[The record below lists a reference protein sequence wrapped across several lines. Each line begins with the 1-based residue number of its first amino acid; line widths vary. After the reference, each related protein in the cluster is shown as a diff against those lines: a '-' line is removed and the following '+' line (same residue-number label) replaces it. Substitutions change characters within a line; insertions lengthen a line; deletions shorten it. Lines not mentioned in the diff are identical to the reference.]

1 MGLVKKWLR
10 KTARS
15 PVKCRAQLNLEALES
30 RLVPYAVS
38 GSAWPHAQVI
48 SLSFVPDGTDLG
60 GVPSNLFAT
69 FNAEFGSTY
78 AWQHQIIRAAE
89 QWARNANINFTVIG
103 DNGSP
108 IGGGSFE
115 QGDPGMGDIR
125 IGGYN
130 FGAPEI
136 AAAYF
141 PPQTNNF
148 SIAGDLQFN
157 TAQPFCVG
165 GSCSSYDIFT
175 VAMHEIGH
183 ALGML
188 HSSSSQAA
196 MFGAYTGPRTGLSCD
211 DIAGIQGIYGSP
223 KADPFEP
230 NSSFSAAANVT
241 GLISP
246 TSLIGQLTTLN
257 IATPSEADYFSFT
270 APAATTGTLTL
281 TVQSSGL
288 SLLRPAASV
297 YNANLVQLASAAG
310 TGDLGSTVTLKA
322 SVTPGQV
329 YYVVISGA
337 DRTAWGTGAYA
348 VGLNL
353 GAGQSPPLPL
363 PNTMTLYGYPLVSGG
378 GSPLLPTDGRESD
391 GPGRDGFSVN
401 EGRSQ
406 SSVVSSQLPVAAA
419 PTTIAAPAASIGVV
433 VSQAPVS
440 RFSVVSSQLSV
451 VSPRSAAPAE
461 ARVES
466 GGGTSVALQL
476 DEMDPATLP
485 DRAAPATQSGEEGL
499 DAVHLNA
506 ADWREACTAC
516 FADSDVSKL
525 MKGLDNTSPAFDSG
539 SGTAVD
545 PAAALAGIAVVFGAY
560 WSARPEQS
568 RSRLRPG
575 NAGRQ
580 G

>member
-1 MGLVKKWLR
+1 MGFLKKWLGHR
-10 KTARS
+10 ARS
-15 PVKCRAQLNLEALES
+15 AVRNRGRLNLEALES

-38 GSAWPHAQVI
+38 GGAWPHAQVI

-78 AWQHQIIRAAE
+78 AWQHQVIRAAE

-103 DNGSP
+103 DNGTP

-141 PPQTNNF
+141 PPQINNF

-157 TAQPFCVG
+157 TAQPFSVG
-165 GSCSSYDIFT
+165 GSSSSYDIFT

-188 HSSSSQAA
+188 HSSSSRAA
-196 MFGAYTGPRTGLSCD
+196 MFGAYLGPRSGLSSD
-211 DIAGIQGIYGSP
+211 DIAGIQSIYGSP
-223 KADPFEP
+223 RADPFEP
-230 NSSFSAAANVT
+230 NNSFSTAANIT

-257 IATPSEADYFSFT
+257 IATPSESDFFSFT

-288 SLLRPAASV
+288 SLLRPAVSV
-297 YNANLVQLASAAG
+297 YNAKLVLLASAAG
-310 TGDLGSTVTLKA
+310 TGDLGSTITLKA
-322 SVTPGQV
+322 NVKPGQQ
-329 YYVVISGA
+329 YYVVVAGA

-348 VGLNL
+348 IGLNL

-363 PNTMTLYGYPLVSGG
+363 PNTMTLDGYPLVSGG
-378 GSPLLPTDGRESD
+378 GSPLLPTNGQESD
-391 GPGRDGFSVN
+391 GPGRDGFGVN
-401 EGRSQ
+401 EDSSQ

-419 PTTIAAPAASIGVV
+419 PTTIV
-433 VSQAPVS
+433 APVS
-440 RFSVVSSQLSV
+440 SFGVVATQASVVAGIAVPQLSGMV
-451 VSPRSAAPAE
+451 GQFLAVSSRSAPPVE

-466 GGGTSVALQL
+466 GGGVSVALQL
-476 DEMDPATLP
+476 DEMQPATSP
-485 DRAAPATQSGEEGL
+485 DKPSPAPESREEYL
-499 DAVHLNA
+499 DAPPSTT
-506 ADWREACTAC
+506 DWGVACTAC
-516 FADSDVSKL
+516 FTNARTTKTAENHKTILRSDEES
-525 MKGLDNTSPAFDSG
+525 D
-539 SGTAVD
+539 
-545 PAAALAGIAVVFGAY
+545 AAAAVAAFGLALGGYWADELDPGRRAV
-560 WSARPEQS
+560 
-568 RSRLRPG
+568 G
-575 NAGRQ
+575 NV
-580 G
+580 